1 MILTEQNK
9 KAVNI
14 ITAMYMGFE
23 LTVKDNL
30 FLKFGEDGYVYQK
43 SYIESIQ
50 EWIWTPCAISCDLKF
65 FQDVARNIEDVQYQ
79 QILNFIQEE
88 SYIIQ

>member
-1 MILTEQNK
+1 MKRHEDTRQRLGIYGRGIERIKLK

-50 EWIWTPCAISCDLKF
+50 EWIWTTTTEIQIRDFILH
-65 FQDVARNIEDVQYQ
+65 RLQ
-79 QILNFIQEE
+79 QRG
-88 SYIIQ
+88 